1 MKKKIITIFLTMLV
15 VTAGAVAITS
25 SATQATP
32 APAIGCLH
40 REIGNTNPGW
50 IDWNPSRETHFT
62 GLFRITKCGGGTLT
76 FRSDGW
82 RHLGGCGYIWAW
94 YYRSTGWAQGPAR
107 FVCDGHP
114 AVVLLSG
121 QPQDRQYFIEGF
133 SISANAGEPR
143 WFMGAFDS

>member
-1 MKKKIITIFLTMLV
+1 VRKIIAQL
-15 VTAGAVAITS
+15 VTAVILGSSVVVA
-25 SATQATP
+25 AATP
-32 APAIGCLH
+32 AQAYGAPAIGCLH

-50 IDWNPSRETHFT
+50 VEWNPSSETHFT

-82 RHLGGCGYIWAW
+82 RHLGGCGYVWAW
-94 YYRSTGWAQGPAR
+94 YYRSTGWTQGPAR

-114 AVVLLSG
+114 KVTLLSG
-121 QPQDRQYFIEGF
+121 QPQERQYFIEGF
-133 SISANAGEPR
+133 SISENAGEPR